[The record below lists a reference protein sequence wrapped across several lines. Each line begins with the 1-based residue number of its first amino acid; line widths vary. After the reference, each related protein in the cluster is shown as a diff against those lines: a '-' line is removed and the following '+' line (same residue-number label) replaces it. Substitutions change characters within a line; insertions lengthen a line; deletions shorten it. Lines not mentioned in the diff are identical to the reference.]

1 MMPDSEAAKPASST
15 GGDSLTDALRKI
27 PIFADLT
34 QEQFDWLEVHSEDV
48 RCASGEVVIHEGDPA
63 ELLIVLLEGELRGRR
78 ESVGA
83 DSPNYIVHAG
93 QVTGMLPFSRMKLIT
108 VTFRAFGPTR
118 MARLHKDRFP
128 EMLQRIPQLMPRL
141 VGVLADRIRD
151 VSRADQQR
159 DKLTALGKLS
169 AGLAHELNNPASAAR
184 RSAEGLRQ
192 CTRDLRKANVNLDQV
207 ALSPEQ
213 RSSLAEFEDQVI
225 EKLTFAPALDS
236 LVQSDRED
244 EMTTW
249 LEQHGVPH
257 ASRFAAGLVEAN
269 VEMDPLQHLIG
280 KFDARVLHDALT
292 RIVAAV
298 SAEKLTREIE
308 ASTGRISELVQAI
321 KEYSYMDQMP
331 EQEIDIHQG
340 IESTLIMLK
349 FQLKKNINVKREFD
363 KTLPRL
369 CAHGSELNQ
378 VWTNLI
384 DNAIDAMDGKGE
396 LRIRTSRELDTLL
409 VEIIDSGPGIPENVK
424 PHIFEPFFTTK
435 GVGEGT
441 GLGLDTAYRIVR
453 SHRGEIT
460 FDSRPGRTCFQ
471 VRLPLQPPK
480 GANHD

>member
-1 MMPDSEAAKPASST
+1 MPESEAVQPASGT
-15 GGDSLTDALRKI
+15 GESLKDALRKI

-34 QEQFDWLEVHSEDV
+34 EEQTDWFASHCEDA
-48 RCASGEVVIHEGDPA
+48 RFASGDVVIREGDPA
-63 ELLIVLLEGELRGRR
+63 DLLIVLLEGELRGRR
-78 ESVGA
+78 ESAGA
-83 DSPNYIVHAG
+83 DSPIFVVHSG
-93 QVTGMLPFSRMKLIT
+93 QVTGMLPFSRLTAIT

-118 MARLHKDRFP
+118 MAQLNKNHFP
-128 EMLQRIPQLMPRL
+128 EMMARIPQLIPRL
-141 VGVLADRIRD
+141 VSVLADRIRD

-192 CTRDLRKANVNLDQV
+192 CTRDLRQANAKLDGV
-207 ALSPEQ
+207 ALSPGQ
-213 RSSLAEFEDQVI
+213 RSFLAEFEDQVI
-225 EKLTFAPALDS
+225 EKLASAPALDS
-236 LVQSDRED
+236 LVQSDREE
-244 EMTTW
+244 EMTAW
-249 LEQHGVPH
+249 LEQHGVSN

-269 VEMDPLQHLIG
+269 VQQ
-280 KFDARVLHDALT
+280 DALQ
-292 RIVAAV
+292 RLIERFDPQVLRDALARLVAAL

-321 KEYSYMDQMP
+321 KEYTYMDQMP
-331 EQEIDIHQG
+331 EQEIDIHRG

-349 FQLKKNINVKREFD
+349 FRLKKGVNVTREFD
-363 KTLPRL
+363 KNLPRI

-384 DNAIDAMDGKGE
+384 GNAIDAMNGKGE
-396 LRIRTSRELDTLL
+396 LRIRTSRELDSLL
-409 VEIIDSGPGIPENVK
+409 IEIIDNGPGIPEDVK

-453 SHRGEIT
+453 SHHGHIT
-460 FDSRPGRTCFQ
+460 FDSHPGKTSFQ
-471 VRLPLQPPK
+471 IRLPLKPPK
-480 GANHD
+480 PATA